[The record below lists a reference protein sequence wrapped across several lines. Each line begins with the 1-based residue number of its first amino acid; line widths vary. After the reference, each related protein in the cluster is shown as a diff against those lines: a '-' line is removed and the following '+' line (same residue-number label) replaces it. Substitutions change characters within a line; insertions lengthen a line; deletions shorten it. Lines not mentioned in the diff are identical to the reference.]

1 MEKSNDAS
9 FYFEEL
15 PLELQEH
22 ILVCCDD
29 ETLSTSMPL
38 VSQFI
43 NKLTIDKSSV
53 WRAKCRDFYTESD
66 WEIIDDLK
74 KLEETWKQFYLRS
87 KVHIILDHLPLIM
100 RKLFILT

>member
-1 MEKSNDAS
+1 MEKSNAV
-9 FYFEEL
+9 FYLEEL
-15 PLELQEH
+15 LLELQEH